1 MIKFNSSVVLFD
13 NAVKAHKAGI
23 KFETKS
29 DDLKTKLDDL
39 NSNKEKHFV
48 DRTIWAVLANYNNT
62 GQNANY
68 WKEFESATSE
78 GTKNVTSAFVGRFK
92 TANQDCACT
101 LTSQESVDASY
112 KNMVTTFKELE
123 LDTMKAI
130 KEYGKPIYEL
140 SDIAVAIADIVV
152 AKSVS
157 KDGFLI
163 EDQKDKFLED
173 VLKVFEKHEKKNQ

>member
-1 MIKFNSSVVLFD
+1 MTKFNSSVVLFD
-13 NAVKAHKAGI
+13 NAVKAHKAGV
-23 KFETKS
+23 KFETKA

-48 DRTIWAVLANYNNT
+48 DRTIWAVLANYNNE
-62 GQNANY
+62 GQNAEY
-68 WKEFESATSE
+68 WKEFANATSE
-78 GTKNVTSAFVGRFK
+78 GTKKVTSAFVGRFK
-92 TANQDCACT
+92 KANPDCACT
-101 LTSQESVDASY
+101 VVDEESIKATY
-112 KNMVTTFKELE
+112 KNMVATFKELE
-123 LDTMKAI
+123 LDTMSAI
-130 KEYGKPIYEL
+130 KLYGKDVYEL

>member
-78 GTKNVTSAFVGRFK
+78 GTKKVTSAQAQNMLTSIFNNRCNYTVFK
-92 TANQDCACT
+92 DLANQIGIR
-101 LTSQESVDASY
+101 V
-112 KNMVTTFKELE
+112 
-123 LDTMKAI
+123 
-130 KEYGKPIYEL
+130 
-140 SDIAVAIADIVV
+140 
-152 AKSVS
+152 
-157 KDGFLI
+157 
-163 EDQKDKFLED
+163 
-173 VLKVFEKHEKKNQ
+173 

>member
-1 MIKFNSSVVLFD
+1 MTKFNSSVVLFD
-13 NAVKAHKAGI
+13 NAVKAHKAGV

-78 GTKNVTSAFVGRFK
+78 GTKKVTSAFVGRFK

-112 KNMVTTFKELE
+112 KNMVATFKELE

-140 SDIAVAIADIVV
+140 SDIAVAIADAVV

-163 EDQKDKFLED
+163 EDQKDKLRED

>member
-1 MIKFNSSVVLFD
+1 MTKFNPEVVLLS
-13 NAVKAHKAGI
+13 NAISSHKAGV
-23 KFETKS
+23 KFETKV
-29 DDLKTKLDDL
+29 DDLKAKLDDL

-62 GQNANY
+62 GQNAEY

-78 GTKNVTSAFVGRFK
+78 GTKKVTSAFVGRFK
-92 TANQDCACT
+92 KANPDCACT
-101 LTSQESVDASY
+101 VVDAESIKATY
-112 KNMVTTFKELE
+112 KNMVATFKELE
-123 LDTMKAI
+123 LDTMSAI
-130 KEYGKPIYEL
+130 KEYGKDVYEL

-152 AKSVS
+152 TKSVS

-173 VLKVFEKHEKKNQ
+173 VLKVFEKHEKKNK

>member
-13 NAVKAHKAGI
+13 NAVKSHKAGV

-29 DDLKTKLDDL
+29 DDLKVKLDDL

-62 GQNANY
+62 GQNAKY
-68 WKEFESATSE
+68 WKEFESVTSE
-78 GTKNVTSAFVGRFK
+78 GTKKVTSAFVGRFK
-92 TANQDCACT
+92 KANPDCACT
-101 LTSQESVDASY
+101 VTTQESVDASY
-112 KNMVTTFKELE
+112 TNMVATFKELE

-140 SDIAVAIADIVV
+140 SDIAVAIANVV
-152 AKSVS
+152 AEKSVS

-163 EDQKDKFLED
+163 EDQKDKFLAD